1 VRLGG
6 RRAQALLFV
15 LLVFGIVAVVK
26 IHLAFALGENKRG
39 RCLQSTQKLLGYNF
53 LAKKEKEMPRG
64 PRLDAPGTLHH
75 VIIRGIEKG
84 LIVRDDEDRKNFIGR
99 MGILAKNTGTA
110 IYAWAL
116 MSNHGHMLVRSGKC
130 GIPSFMRRLLTGY
143 AVSYN
148 RRHNRWGHVFQNR
161 YKSIVC
167 EEDVYFLRLVS
178 YIHLNPLRAG
188 LVHTLEELD
197 TYNWCG
203 HSVIMKQQANAWQD
217 REYVLEL
224 FGTTEGRARKAYRQF
239 VSEQN
244 VMERQ
249 PELTGGGLI
258 RSMGG
263 WAAVKGMRSR
273 GRQELGDAR
282 ILGSGAF
289 VREMLN
295 QAQETIKYQIKGAR
309 KRKTA
314 ESHIAAVCKKAGV
327 SVVFLQSGS
336 RRRPLPE
343 LRKNLAGVLLEEYGL
358 TLAGA
363 ARHLGVSTSAVA
375 LMLQR
380 AQ

>member
-1 VRLGG
+1 MEDG
-6 RRAQALLFV
+6 
-15 LLVFGIVAVVK
+15 
-26 IHLAFALGENKRG
+26 
-39 RCLQSTQKLLGYNF
+39 
-53 LAKKEKEMPRG
+53 MPRG

-75 VIIRGIEKG
+75 VIIRGIEQG
-84 LIVRDDEDRKNFIGR
+84 LIVWDDEDRKNFIGR
-99 MGILAKNTGTA
+99 LGTLAKETGTTV
-110 IYAWAL
+110 YAWAL
-116 MSNHGHMLVRSGKC
+116 MSNHAHMLVRSGKC
-130 GIPSFMRRLLTGY
+130 GIPGFMRRLLTGY
-143 AVSYN
+143 AVTYN

-167 EEDVYFLRLVS
+167 EEEGYFLRLVS

-197 TYNWCG
+197 SYSWCG
-203 HSVIMKQQANAWQD
+203 HSIIMKQSVNEWQD

-224 FGTTEGRARKAYRQF
+224 FGETEGRARKAYRKF
-239 VSEQN
+239 VFEQSTQD
-244 VMERQ
+244 RQ

-263 WAAVKGMRSR
+263 WSAVKGMRGR
-273 GRQELGDAR
+273 GERELGDER

-289 VREMLN
+289 VQEILN
-295 QAQETIKYQIKGAR
+295 QAEQSVKHQIKAIN

-314 ESHIAAVCKKAGV
+314 GNHISEACKKAGV
-327 SVVFLQSGS
+327 SVKFLQSGS

-343 LRKNLAGVLLEEYGL
+343 LRKNLAMVLIEEYGL
-358 TLAGA
+358 SLAEA

-375 LMLQR
+375 LMLKR

>member
-1 VRLGG
+1 M
-6 RRAQALLFV
+6 
-15 LLVFGIVAVVK
+15 
-26 IHLAFALGENKRG
+26 
-39 RCLQSTQKLLGYNF
+39 
-53 LAKKEKEMPRG
+53 EKEMPRG

-75 VIIRGIEKG
+75 VIFRGIEKG
-84 LIVRDDEDRKNFIGR
+84 LIVRDDEDRKNFTGR
-99 MGILAKNTGTA
+99 MGTLAKNTSTA

-116 MSNHGHMLVRSGKC
+116 MSNHAHMLVRSGKC
-130 GIPSFMRRLLTGY
+130 GIPAFMHRLLTGY

-188 LVHTLEELD
+188 LVRTLEELD
-197 TYNWCG
+197 NYHWCG
-203 HSVIMKQQANAWQD
+203 HSVIMKQQANEWQD

-224 FGTTEGRARKAYRQF
+224 FGTTEGKARKAYRKF

-244 VMERQ
+244 VKEKQ

-263 WAAVKGMRSR
+263 WSAVKGMRSR
-273 GRQELGDAR
+273 GEQELGDAR

-289 VREMLN
+289 VQEMLN
-295 QAQETIKYQIKGAR
+295 QAQQTINYQIKGAR

-314 ESHIAAVCKKAGV
+314 ENHIAAVCKKAGV
-327 SVVFLQSGS
+327 SVIFLQSGS

-375 LMLQR
+375 LMLKR